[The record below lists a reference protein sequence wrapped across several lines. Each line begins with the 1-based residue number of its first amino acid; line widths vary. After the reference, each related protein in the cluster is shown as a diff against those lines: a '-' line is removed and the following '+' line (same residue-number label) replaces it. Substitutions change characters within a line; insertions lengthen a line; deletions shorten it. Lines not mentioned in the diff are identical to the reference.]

1 MAFGLAVPRFRVSN
15 LMRWHTCLEQPPP
28 PHLRVAFL
36 LSRTFFG
43 KPLGRIGVLKMLVF
57 RPNKLGNKSVRI
69 FARPLQAAGLDSLT
83 PVAALIEPALDSS
96 VSSVSL
102 ALVAELDS
110 GSKIRRLAGP
120 KLPLVPASRFLNLQV

>member
-15 LMRWHTCLEQPPP
+15 SMSWHTCLEQPPP

-83 PVAALIEPALDSS
+83 PVAALIEPALDTVAAFPPFPWLLSLSS
-96 VSSVSL
+96 TAAASFGDSPVRSSRL
-102 ALVAELDS
+102 FQRADS
-110 GSKIRRLAGP
+110 
-120 KLPLVPASRFLNLQV
+120 